1 MSNLVFPSLPGMKID
16 IDREPLFATQT
27 RETISGREVRSTW
40 QTYPRYRYRLSFEIL
55 NASKGD
61 FQRLLGF
68 FTRHLGALDSF
79 LWTDPEDNAV
89 AAHYFS
95 VANAV
100 SMTDFQLQ
108 RTLVAD
114 ADLNPAVSRF
124 YWPQFSDGY
133 EPVFDLNGAPTIL
146 KNGTPLALTTD
157 YSLPGN
163 GIVRFVVPPSSGDLL
178 SWTGSYYR
186 RVRFEQD
193 NLPASRI
200 VQSMWEAKAVTLISV
215 KPIEQAPIPVLIPT
229 ATTDS
234 SLDATLTGTING
246 TTGSDGNPT
255 FTLRKTP
262 LTGYP
267 IRGYRDGVRL
277 TLGTDFTASGAT
289 MTMLAPQIPITGD
302 SLTFDYYA

>member
-1 MSNLVFPSLPGMKID
+1 MSGLVFPTLPGLRID
-16 IDREPLFATQT
+16 VQREPYFATHT
-27 RETISGREVRSTW
+27 METISGRELRSTW
-40 QTYPRYRYRLSFEIL
+40 WSFPRYRYKLSFEVL

-61 FQRLLGF
+61 FQRLFGF
-68 FTRHLGALDSF
+68 FVRHLGPLDSF

-95 VANAV
+95 VANAT
-100 SMTDFQLQ
+100 STTDFQLQ

-114 ADLNPAVSRF
+114 ADLNLPVSRF

-133 EPVFDLNGAPTIL
+133 EPVFELNGAPTIF
-146 KNGTPLALTTD
+146 KNGTPQVLTTH
-157 YSLPGN
+157 YTLPGN
-163 GIVRFVVPPSSGDLL
+163 GIVRFVTPPASGDLL
-178 SWTGSYYR
+178 SWTGSFYR
-186 RVRFEQD
+186 RVRFDAD

-200 VQSMWEAKAVTLISV
+200 VQSMWEAKAVTLVSV

-234 SLDATLTGTING
+234 SLDGTLTGAING

-262 LTGYP
+262 LAGYP
-267 IRGYRDGVRL
+267 VRGYRNGVRL
-277 TLGTDFTASGAT
+277 TSGTDFTVAGAT
-289 MTMLAPQIPITGD
+289 VTMLAPAIPVAGD
-302 SLTFDYYA
+302 ALAFDYYA